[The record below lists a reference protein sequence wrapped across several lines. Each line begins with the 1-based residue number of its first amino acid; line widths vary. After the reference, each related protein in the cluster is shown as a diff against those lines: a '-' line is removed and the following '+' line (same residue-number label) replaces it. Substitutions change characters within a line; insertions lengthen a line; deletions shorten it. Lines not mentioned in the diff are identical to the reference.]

1 MKALVPIDWTAWRL
15 RLAERL
21 RPLAWQRMLAVAA
34 LIGMLGGMSTIGFR
48 ELILLTERWI
58 YGNSSGSL
66 VLIARSLT
74 WWQRI
79 LVPGIGGLLAG
90 LLLAWAQRQPEHDKG
105 GDYMEA
111 VALGTGDLGA
121 RASILRA
128 LSAAATV
135 ASGGAI
141 GREGPMVQL
150 AALCGSLIGRW
161 RQVPVPRRRLYVACG
176 AAAGIATAYN
186 APIAGAMFVAEI
198 VLRSLAI
205 ESLGPLIVASV
216 SANIVMGAWTDYAPV
231 YHMPA
236 IVLGHRAP
244 TLALAALGLIAGL
257 LAPAYLALL
266 DGGRALFSR
275 WHGPLWQKLA
285 AGGLLAGAI
294 SVIHPGVWGNGYSIV
309 NAVLQGTWFWQ
320 PLAIILLLKLLA
332 VAVTVGSGAVGGIFT
347 PTLFAGAVVGALFGA
362 AVQAWWPGLVPIPAA
377 VAVGMGAFLAACT
390 HAPLMS
396 ILMLF
401 EMTESYTIVVPLMAA
416 CVLGYSVS
424 RLLRDRSIYSATK
437 GTVQHAPVL
446 AMASDLLQPD
456 PPVVKLGQPMLELEQ
471 VFRHRRW
478 QHVYVI
484 DDAGAFL
491 GAVSLHDFA
500 PAFSAA
506 SDPGQPWP
514 AQLLRSDYPSVGATA
529 PLWQILETFAEHPG
543 ERLPVLDQA
552 RRLSG
557 YLTKTDL
564 MLMFR
569 QITG

>member
-1 MKALVPIDWTAWRL
+1 VIAWPQWRL

-21 RPLAWQRMLAVAA
+21 RPLAWQRMLAIAA
-34 LIGMLGGMSTIGFR
+34 VIGMLGGLSTIGFR
-48 ELILLTERWI
+48 ELIRLTERWV
-58 YGNSSGSL
+58 YGDASGSL
-66 VLIARSLT
+66 VLIARGLT

-79 LVPGIGGLLAG
+79 LVPTTGGVLAG
-90 LLLAWAQRQPEHDKG
+90 LLLAWARRQPEHDKG

-121 RASILRA
+121 RASLLRA

-161 RQVPVPRRRLYVACG
+161 REVPVPRRRLYVACG
-176 AAAGIATAYN
+176 ASAGIATAYN

-198 VLRSLAI
+198 VLHSLAI
-205 ESLGPLIVASV
+205 ESVGPLIVAAV
-216 SANIVMGAWTDYAPV
+216 AANIVVGAWTDYAPV

-236 IVLGHRAP
+236 IVLGHGAP
-244 TLALAALGLIAGL
+244 TVVLAALGLIAGL

-266 DGGRALFSR
+266 DGSRALFGR

-294 SVIHPGVWGNGYSIV
+294 SVFHPGVWGNGYSVV
-309 NAVLQGTWFWQ
+309 NAVLQGTWIWQ
-320 PLAIILLLKLLA
+320 ALAMILVLKLLA
-332 VAVTVGSGAVGGIFT
+332 VAATVGSGAVGGIFT

-362 AVQAWWPGLVPIPAA
+362 AMQAWQPGLVPIPAA

-401 EMTESYTIVVPLMAA
+401 EMTESYSIVVPLMAA

-424 RLLRDRSIYSATK
+424 RLLRERSIYSSA
-437 GTVQHAPVL
+437 GDAVRHAPVL
-446 AMASDLLQPD
+446 VMAADLLRDD
-456 PPVVKLGQPMLELEQ
+456 PPVVRMGQTMLELEQ
-471 VFRHRRW
+471 IFRRRRW

-484 DDAGAFL
+484 DDAAAFL

-506 SDPGQPWP
+506 SDLSQSWP
-514 AQLLRSDYPSVGATA
+514 ARLLRTDYPSVRSTA
-529 PLWQILETFAEHPG
+529 PAWQVLETFAAHPG
-543 ERLPVLDQA
+543 ERLPVLDQGG
-552 RRLSG
+552 RLAG

-569 QITG
+569 QMAG